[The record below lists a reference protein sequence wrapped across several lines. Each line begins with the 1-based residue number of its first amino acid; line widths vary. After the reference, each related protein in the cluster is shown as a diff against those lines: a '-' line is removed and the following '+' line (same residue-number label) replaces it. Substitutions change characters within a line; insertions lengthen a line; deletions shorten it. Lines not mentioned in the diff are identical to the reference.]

1 MSDIN
6 IEDFIHETRSMQ
18 DSYDRADSRD
28 CLDDVFADAELREYL
43 DKALTL
49 ARSYDK
55 LLREL
60 DVANRTAA
68 VQSFDMW
75 KTIGMPGL
83 TPPSWDIGYTSPT
96 YGPIVSDV
104 PPLPSPLHLDSPGLT
119 GTVWKT
125 NTPPTAANIASTLTG
140 HTGSADATGSVKSED
155 Y

>member
-1 MSDIN
+1 MTDIN

-60 DVANRTAA
+60 DVANAQRFALPTWDN
-68 VQSFDMW
+68 V
-75 KTIGMPGL
+75 GVR
-83 TPPSWDIGYTSPT
+83 PPWWQAPT

-104 PPLPSPLHLDSPGLT
+104 PPLPSPLHLDIPGLT
-119 GTVWKT
+119 GTAWEN
-125 NTPPTAANIASTLTG
+125 NTPSTAANIAS
-140 HTGSADATGSVKSED
+140 ASEG

>member
-60 DVANRTAA
+60 DVANAQRFALPTWDN
-68 VQSFDMW
+68 V
-75 KTIGMPGL
+75 GMRPH
-83 TPPSWDIGYTSPT
+83 WWQAPT
-96 YGPIVSDV
+96 YGPIDTGTPLFPNMGNISAPYTADASDIA
-104 PPLPSPLHLDSPGLT
+104 HLDGRNAYPYAIPLGGAA
-119 GTVWKT
+119 GTVWEVA
-125 NTPPTAANIASTLTG
+125 TPATA
-140 HTGSADATGSVKSED
+140 SED

>member
-60 DVANRTAA
+60 DFATRKVFATDTGIGKPDVASAPRGL
-68 VQSFDMW
+68 VW
-75 KTIGMPGL
+75 RGM
-83 TPPSWDIGYTSPT
+83 DA
-96 YGPIVSDV
+96 IVETGSV
-104 PPLPSPLHLDSPGLT
+104 A
-119 GTVWKT
+119 GTVWET
-125 NTPPTAANIASTLTG
+125 NTPSTAANIAS
-140 HTGSADATGSVKSED
+140 ASEG

>member
-68 VQSFDMW
+68 VAPFDMW
-75 KTIGMPGL
+75 KKIGGIANEGMPIGAYPAVDT
-83 TPPSWDIGYTSPT
+83 TPAWLGHHTP
-96 YGPIVSDV
+96 YGTAGTALEV
-104 PPLPSPLHLDSPGLT
+104 P
-119 GTVWKT
+119 
-125 NTPPTAANIASTLTG
+125 AA
-140 HTGSADATGSVKSED
+140 SED